1 VVVFLCY
8 FVPVEDRNCRIEVF
22 IIQEFLVFVIV
33 SEYCV
38 DGAAVERE
46 DVSEICAVQFQEG
59 VHENVRSG
67 LTLDELKD
75 QSGRGKALGTLDEK
89 KLSECHLLK
98 FDGVNWIE
106 LCFCICLVLQCVLLL
121 YVDSYFVV

>member
-1 VVVFLCY
+1 MVVFLCY
-8 FVPVEDRNCRIEVF
+8 FVPIENRNFRIEVF
-22 IIQEFLVFVIV
+22 VIQELLIFVIV
-33 SEYCV
+33 SKYRV

-46 DVSEICAVQFQEG
+46 DVSEICAVQFQER

-75 QSGRGKALGTLDEK
+75 QSGGGKALGTLDEK

-106 LCFCICLVLQCVLLL
+106 LCLCVCLVLQCVLLL